1 MAQLVLVARR
11 STVSR
16 AAGLLGGAAVALS
29 LVGRRG
35 DLGLGIT
42 FAAPGFAV
50 CALTGVLVGECLGN
64 PSATRTRTA
73 LLEVRTASDYLPR
86 AMTYW
91 VLGLTAMLAVVLTTT
106 SLVADPDDMGRAGR
120 AFTVACGP
128 RATVGVGP
136 WPGTYYSLPIA
147 VTVLVGGILAAAVL
161 LTVLRRP
168 RPAVD
173 DTARAIDDGL
183 RRSSARAVTAA
194 CGLVVSAPLAGATLL
209 GGTALLKLACGPAP
223 HLGLLSLAV
232 AALAFAASG
241 VFVAAIRPGR

>member
-1 MAQLVLVARR
+1 
-11 STVSR
+11 
-16 AAGLLGGAAVALS
+16 
-29 LVGRRG
+29 
-35 DLGLGIT
+35 
-42 FAAPGFAV
+42 
-50 CALTGVLVGECLGN
+50 
-64 PSATRTRTA
+64 
-73 LLEVRTASDYLPR
+73 
-86 AMTYW
+86 MTYW

-128 RATVGVGP
+128 GATVRVGP
-136 WPGTYYSLPIA
+136 GPGNLLP
-147 VTVLVGGILAAAVL
+147 AAVL

-173 DTARAIDDGL
+173 GTARAIDDGL

-209 GGTALLKLACGPAP
+209 SGTALLKLACGPAP
-223 HLGLLSLAV
+223 HLVGLLSLAV